1 MISCNTLS
9 VTPSV
14 ILSGAKNNLSF
25 SSEAKNL
32 DCFLRSRSFAKWSC
46 GQRNEA
52 KPPQAGSV
60 LGLLNVCTALVTFI
74 TYPILCTF
82 KCYLMQAAC
91 HNLFGDPAA
100 RCHTL
105 RSRFCSIT
113 LRSLMLRN
121 IHFAKLRLIRAVRS
135 FAQDDTRGECH
146 GLEYAYP
153 PQPSF
158 VLFFIPNL
166 LTKTIN
172 NDIIHLL
179 NYFM

>member
-46 GQRNEA
+46 EQRNEA

-60 LGLLNVCTALVTFI
+60 LGFLNVCTALVTFI
-74 TYPILCTF
+74 MYPILSTF

-105 RSRFCSIT
+105 RSRFCVAP
-113 LRSLMLRN
+113 LRLRY
-121 IHFAKLRLIRAVRS
+121 AKLRLGCYAT
-135 FAQDDTRGECH
+135 FAQDDTRGKVAP
-146 GLEYAYP
+146 LRMTQDVKSPAFLL
-153 PQPSF
+153 SIF
-158 VLFFIPNL
+158 PNP
-166 LTKTIN
+166 I
-172 NDIIHLL
+172 DI
-179 NYFM
+179 YVK